1 MKKYF
6 LEKKVNWIA
15 PILVFAMALS
25 LGAENIIDGIA
36 FKVNNAPVTLYEL
49 KSLQKS
55 KNISEK
61 EAKKELILKII
72 KAQEA
77 ERLQIIADETMIDEQ
92 IQAAATM
99 KGISRDEFVANMIS
113 SGYSYEELRAFYKEY
128 IQEQLLTQRIL
139 STNLKIVDEKELRKF
154 YDTHQKD
161 FTLPKEVVVVQY
173 ASNNEKLLAQA
184 INNPLMQIRGVDKRE
199 DKISLSSINPQ
210 IAQLFADTPKGK
222 FTQILNNGG
231 AVVAFY
237 IKDKI
242 GSSLLPYDQIKPM
255 IMQKVVYSRKDKIL
269 QEYFERLLA
278 SAIIT
283 NVRE

>member
-1 MKKYF
+1 MR
-6 LEKKVNWIA
+6 WIKS
-15 PILVFAMALS
+15 ILILMMIVGLR
-25 LGAENIIDGIA
+25 AENIIDGIA

-61 EAKKELILKII
+61 EAKKELILKVI

-77 ERLQIIADETMIDEQ
+77 QRLQIVADETMIDQQ
-92 IQAAATM
+92 IQEAASM

-113 SGYSYEELRAFYKEY
+113 SGYSYEELRAFYKNY

-139 STNLKIVDEKELRKF
+139 STNLKIVDEQELKKF
-154 YDTHQKD
+154 YDSHQKD
-161 FTLPKEVVVVQY
+161 FTLPQEVVVIQY

-184 INNPLMQIRGVDKRE
+184 MNNPLMQIRGVDKRE
-199 DKISLSSINPQ
+199 DRISLLSINPQ

-237 IKDKI
+237 VKDKI

-255 IMQKVVYSRKDKIL
+255 IMQKVVYARKDKIL

-283 NVRE
+283 NIRE

>member
-15 PILVFAMALS
+15 PILVFAIALS

>member
-1 MKKYF
+1 MKYIKLIF
-6 LEKKVNWIA
+6 
-15 PILVFAMALS
+15 ALS
-25 LGAENIIDGIA
+25 LSLYAEKIVDGIA
-36 FKVNNAPVTLYEL
+36 FKVNNSPVTLYEIT
-49 KSLQKS
+49 SLQKS
-55 KNISEK
+55 KNISQK
-61 EAKKELILKII
+61 EAKKELILKVI

-113 SGYSYEELRAFYKEY
+113 SGYSYEELRAFYKDY

-139 STNLKIVDEKELRKF
+139 STNLKIVDEKELKKF

-161 FTLPKEVVVVQY
+161 FTLPKEVVVIQY
-173 ASNNEKLLAQA
+173 ASSNEKLLAQA
-184 INNPLMQIRGVDKRE
+184 MNNPIMQVRGVDKRE

-242 GSSLLPYDQIKPM
+242 GSSLLPYEQIKPM
-255 IMQKVVYSRKDKIL
+255 IMQKVVYARKDKIL

-278 SAIIT
+278 SAIVT

>member
-1 MKKYF
+1 MKYIKLIF
-6 LEKKVNWIA
+6 
-15 PILVFAMALS
+15 ALS
-25 LGAENIIDGIA
+25 LSLYAEKIVDGIA
-36 FKVNNAPVTLYEL
+36 FKVNNSPVTLYEIT
-49 KSLQKS
+49 SLQKS
-55 KNISEK
+55 KNISQK
-61 EAKKELILKII
+61 EAKKELILKVI

-113 SGYSYEELRAFYKEY
+113 SGYSYEELRAFYKDY

-139 STNLKIVDEKELRKF
+139 STNLKIVDEKELKKF

-161 FTLPKEVVVVQY
+161 FTLPKEIVVIQY
-173 ASNNEKLLAQA
+173 ASSNEKLLAQA
-184 INNPLMQIRGVDKRE
+184 MNNPIMQVRGVDKRE

-242 GSSLLPYDQIKPM
+242 GSSLLPYEQIKPM
-255 IMQKVVYSRKDKIL
+255 IMQKVVYARKDKIL

-278 SAIIT
+278 SAIVT
-283 NVRE
+283 NVRK

>member
-1 MKKYF
+1 MKYIKLIF
-6 LEKKVNWIA
+6 
-15 PILVFAMALS
+15 ALS
-25 LGAENIIDGIA
+25 LSLYAEKIVDGIA
-36 FKVNNAPVTLYEL
+36 FKVNNSPVTLYEIT
-49 KSLQKS
+49 SLQKS
-55 KNISEK
+55 KNISQK
-61 EAKKELILKII
+61 EAKKELILKAI

-77 ERLQIIADETMIDEQ
+77 ERLQIIVDETMIDDQ

-113 SGYSYEELRAFYKEY
+113 SGYSYEELRAFYKDY

-139 STNLKIVDEKELRKF
+139 STNLKIVDEKELKKF

-161 FTLPKEVVVVQY
+161 FTLPKEVVVIQY
-173 ASNNEKLLAQA
+173 ASSNEKLLAQA
-184 INNPLMQIRGVDKRE
+184 MNNPIMQVRGVDKRE

-242 GSSLLPYDQIKPM
+242 GSSLLPYEQIKPM
-255 IMQKVVYSRKDKIL
+255 IMQKVVYARKDKIL

-278 SAIIT
+278 SAIVT

>member
-1 MKKYF
+1 MKYIKLIF
-6 LEKKVNWIA
+6 
-15 PILVFAMALS
+15 ALS
-25 LGAENIIDGIA
+25 LSLYAEKIVDGIA
-36 FKVNNAPVTLYEL
+36 FKVNNSPVTLYEIT
-49 KSLQKS
+49 SLQKS
-55 KNISEK
+55 KNISQK
-61 EAKKELILKII
+61 EAKKELILKAI

-77 ERLQIIADETMIDEQ
+77 ERLQIIVDETMIDEQ

-113 SGYSYEELRAFYKEY
+113 SGYSYEELRAFYKDY

-139 STNLKIVDEKELRKF
+139 STNLKIVDEKELKKF
-154 YDTHQKD
+154 YDT
-161 FTLPKEVVVVQY
+161 KEVVVIQY
-173 ASNNEKLLAQA
+173 ASSNEKLLAQA
-184 INNPLMQIRGVDKRE
+184 MNNPIMQVRGVDKRE

-242 GSSLLPYDQIKPM
+242 GSSLLPYEQIKPM
-255 IMQKVVYSRKDKIL
+255 IMQKVVYARKDKIL

-278 SAIIT
+278 SAIVT

>member
-1 MKKYF
+1 MKYLKLVLILTLF
-6 LEKKVNWIA
+6 LNAEK
-15 PILVFAMALS
+15 
-25 LGAENIIDGIA
+25 IIDGIA
-36 FKVNNAPVTLYEL
+36 LKVNNSPITIYEIQ
-49 KSLQKS
+49 SLQKS

-61 EAKKELILKII
+61 EARKELIFKVI

-113 SGYSYEELRAFYKEY
+113 SGYSYEELRAFYKDY

-139 STNLKIVDEKELRKF
+139 STNLKIVDEKELKKF
-154 YDTHQKD
+154 YDTHQTD
-161 FTLPKEVVVVQY
+161 FTLPKEVVVIQY

-184 INNPLMQIRGVDKRE
+184 MNNPLMQVRGVDKRE

-242 GSSLLPYDQIKPM
+242 GSSLLPYEQIKPM
-255 IMQKVVYSRKDKIL
+255 IMQKVVYARKDKIL

-283 NVRE
+283 NVRD

>member
-1 MKKYF
+1 MKYIKLIF
-6 LEKKVNWIA
+6 T
-15 PILVFAMALS
+15 LS
-25 LGAENIIDGIA
+25 LSLYAEKIVDGIA
-36 FKVNNAPVTLYEL
+36 FKVNNSPVTLYEIT
-49 KSLQKS
+49 SLQKS
-55 KNISEK
+55 KNISQK
-61 EAKKELILKII
+61 EAKKELILKVI

-77 ERLQIIADETMIDEQ
+77 ERLQIIVDETMIDEQ

-113 SGYSYEELRAFYKEY
+113 SGYSYEELRAFYKDY

-139 STNLKIVDEKELRKF
+139 STNLKIVDEKELKKF

-161 FTLPKEVVVVQY
+161 FTLPKEVVVIQY
-173 ASNNEKLLAQA
+173 ASSNEKLLAQA
-184 INNPLMQIRGVDKRE
+184 MNNPIMQVRGVDKRE

-242 GSSLLPYDQIKPM
+242 GSSLLPYEQIKPM
-255 IMQKVVYSRKDKIL
+255 IMQKVVYARKDKIL

-278 SAIIT
+278 SAIVT

>member
-1 MKKYF
+1 MKYIKLIF
-6 LEKKVNWIA
+6 
-15 PILVFAMALS
+15 ALS
-25 LGAENIIDGIA
+25 LSLYAEKIVDGIA
-36 FKVNNAPVTLYEL
+36 FKVNNSPVTLYEIT
-49 KSLQKS
+49 SLQKS
-55 KNISEK
+55 KNISQK
-61 EAKKELILKII
+61 EAKKELILKVI

-77 ERLQIIADETMIDEQ
+77 ERLQIIVDETMIDEQ

-113 SGYSYEELRAFYKEY
+113 SGYSYEELRAFYKDY

-139 STNLKIVDEKELRKF
+139 STNLKIVDEKELKKF

-161 FTLPKEVVVVQY
+161 FTLPKEVVVIQY
-173 ASNNEKLLAQA
+173 ASSNEKLLAQA
-184 INNPLMQIRGVDKRE
+184 MNNPIMQVRGVDKRE

-242 GSSLLPYDQIKPM
+242 GSSLLPYEQIKPM
-255 IMQKVVYSRKDKIL
+255 IMQKVVYARKDKIL

-278 SAIIT
+278 NAIVT

>member
-1 MKKYF
+1 MKIIKPCLIFAFF
-6 LEKKVNWIA
+6 LTLN
-15 PILVFAMALS
+15 
-25 LGAENIIDGIA
+25 AEQIIDGIA
-36 FKVNNAPVTLYEL
+36 FKVNNFPVTLYEL

-61 EAKKELILKII
+61 EARKELIFKVI
-72 KAQEA
+72 KTQEA

-99 KGISRDEFVANMIS
+99 KGVSRDEFVANMIS

-128 IQEQLLTQRIL
+128 VQEQLLTQRIL
-139 STNLKIVDEKELRKF
+139 STNLKIVDEKELQKF
-154 YDTHQKD
+154 YDSHQKD
-161 FTLPKEVVVVQY
+161 FTLPKEVIVIQY

-210 IAQLFADTPKGK
+210 IAQLFANTPKGK

-231 AVVAFY
+231 SVVAFY

-242 GSSLLPYDQIKPM
+242 GTSLLPYDQIKPM
-255 IMQKVVYSRKDKIL
+255 IMQKVIYSRKDKIL
-269 QEYFERLLA
+269 QEYYERLLA
-278 SAIIT
+278 SAIIV

>member
-1 MKKYF
+1 MKYIKLIF
-6 LEKKVNWIA
+6 
-15 PILVFAMALS
+15 ALS
-25 LGAENIIDGIA
+25 LSLYAEKIVDGIA
-36 FKVNNAPVTLYEL
+36 FKVNNSPVTLYEIT
-49 KSLQKS
+49 SLQKS
-55 KNISEK
+55 KNISQK
-61 EAKKELILKII
+61 EAKKELILKVI

-77 ERLQIIADETMIDEQ
+77 ERLQIIVDETMIDEQ

-113 SGYSYEELRAFYKEY
+113 SGYSYEELRAFYKDY

-139 STNLKIVDEKELRKF
+139 STNLKIVDEKELKKF

-161 FTLPKEVVVVQY
+161 FTLPKEIVVIQY
-173 ASNNEKLLAQA
+173 ASSNEKLLAQA
-184 INNPLMQIRGVDKRE
+184 MNNPIMQVRGVDKRE

-242 GSSLLPYDQIKPM
+242 GSSLLPYEQIKPM
-255 IMQKVVYSRKDKIL
+255 IMQKVVYARKDKIL

-278 SAIIT
+278 SAIVT

>member
-1 MKKYF
+1 MKYIKLIF
-6 LEKKVNWIA
+6 
-15 PILVFAMALS
+15 ALS
-25 LGAENIIDGIA
+25 LSLYAEKIVDGIA
-36 FKVNNAPVTLYEL
+36 FKVNNSPVTLYEIT
-49 KSLQKS
+49 SLQKS
-55 KNISEK
+55 KNISQK
-61 EAKKELILKII
+61 EAKKELILKVI

-113 SGYSYEELRAFYKEY
+113 SGYSYEELRAFYKDY

-139 STNLKIVDEKELRKF
+139 STNLKIVDEKELKKF

-161 FTLPKEVVVVQY
+161 FTLPKEIVVIQY
-173 ASNNEKLLAQA
+173 ASSNEKLLAQA
-184 INNPLMQIRGVDKRE
+184 MNNPIMQVRGVDKRE

-242 GSSLLPYDQIKPM
+242 GSSLLPYEQIKPM
-255 IMQKVVYSRKDKIL
+255 IMQKVVYARKDKIL

-278 SAIIT
+278 SAIVT

>member
-1 MKKYF
+1 
-6 LEKKVNWIA
+6 
-15 PILVFAMALS
+15 
-25 LGAENIIDGIA
+25 
-36 FKVNNAPVTLYEL
+36 
-49 KSLQKS
+49 
-55 KNISEK
+55 
-61 EAKKELILKII
+61 
-72 KAQEA
+72 
-77 ERLQIIADETMIDEQ
+77 MIDEQ

-113 SGYSYEELRAFYKEY
+113 SGYSYEELRAFYKDY

-139 STNLKIVDEKELRKF
+139 STNLKIVDEKELKKF

-161 FTLPKEVVVVQY
+161 FTLPKEVVVIQY
-173 ASNNEKLLAQA
+173 ASSNEKLLAQA
-184 INNPLMQIRGVDKRE
+184 MNNPIMQVRGVDKRE

-242 GSSLLPYDQIKPM
+242 GSSLLPYEQIKPM
-255 IMQKVVYSRKDKIL
+255 IMQKVVYARKDKIL

-278 SAIIT
+278 SAIVT

>member
-1 MKKYF
+1 MKYIKLIF
-6 LEKKVNWIA
+6 
-15 PILVFAMALS
+15 ALS
-25 LGAENIIDGIA
+25 LSLYAEKIVDGIA
-36 FKVNNAPVTLYEL
+36 FKVNNSPATLYEIT
-49 KSLQKS
+49 SLQKS
-55 KNISEK
+55 KNISQK
-61 EAKKELILKII
+61 EAKKELILKVI

-77 ERLQIIADETMIDEQ
+77 ERLQIIVDETMIDEQ

-113 SGYSYEELRAFYKEY
+113 SGYSYEELRAFYKDY

-139 STNLKIVDEKELRKF
+139 STNLKIVDEKELKKF

-161 FTLPKEVVVVQY
+161 FTLPKEVVVIQY
-173 ASNNEKLLAQA
+173 ASSNEKLLAQA
-184 INNPLMQIRGVDKRE
+184 MNNPIMQVRGVDKRE

-242 GSSLLPYDQIKPM
+242 GSSLLPYEQIKPM
-255 IMQKVVYSRKDKIL
+255 IMQKVVYARKDKIL

-278 SAIIT
+278 SAIVT